1 MDSDIFTKVF
11 LRSGL
16 GTDRRLELYAMIIG
30 GADAGDCDLTTP
42 DEGVLFSL
50 LKADVDGTVLPDGV
64 MWDVPYEL

>member
-1 MDSDIFTKVF
+1 MV
-11 LRSGL
+11 
-16 GTDRRLELYAMIIG
+16 IG